1 MSPHEAFFSQAPT
14 SESNNHREQ
23 RLERKFKRKSLEQVE
38 VEADAEYGK
47 EQFQK
52 LAKRG
57 IRIPIALL

>member
-1 MSPHEAFFSQAPT
+1 MKLLAKLFSF
-14 SESNNHREQ
+14 E
-23 RLERKFKRKSLEQVE
+23 KKYKRRTLAELE
-38 VEADAEYGK
+38 VEADAEYAK